1 MAPECLRRTAENANQ
16 QFRIADIRDKT
27 RQRYDHDA
35 LDFDVKRWRSDDKVT
50 DLRYLDDVDDENSV
64 IRTLYNFRPAT
75 EPEWTPGL
83 ICNFPFSGGGEGL
96 ARR

>member
-35 LDFDVKRWRSDDKVT
+35 LDFDVKR
-50 DLRYLDDVDDENSV
+50 
-64 IRTLYNFRPAT
+64 
-75 EPEWTPGL
+75 
-83 ICNFPFSGGGEGL
+83 
-96 ARR
+96 